1 MKNYSFNLLRGE
13 WAEVFY
19 KLRKLGLVSNTNLI
33 KIIIY
38 TILLAILEGMGVS
51 LILPLL
57 DFVNNSGSV
66 IEINS
71 SNNKITN
78 YLITIIDYLGLPAQF
93 ITLSIIIGMV
103 ILLRQYIGFIQLLLT
118 TKVKLDCEYNIRKK
132 IFTSTFKS
140 SPNAIENLGN
150 GSYVELITRQTS
162 LAANY
167 LNFLV
172 QYVSCLLLC
181 LSYVIIALVVSYKVA
196 IITMLIGIIVI
207 MISYKFVL
215 RIKNL
220 AALNMQEF
228 KGFSKYLSESF
239 LSWKMIKIYNMYN
252 YENER
257 NTKWIKN
264 INNQE
269 FQSQK
274 TFGLSKLFITLSIIV
289 SLLLILNFGILYGH
303 IETNILL
310 LFSIMCLRLIPTVL
324 TIVSYQGRISAS
336 LNSVNRV
343 LDEVNTLNKNKEHDN
358 GKNLFP
364 VSGDIVLND
373 LSFKY
378 TNTEKYIF
386 KNFNAV
392 IERNI
397 ATIIIGQS
405 GVGKTTI
412 IEIITRILSSYE
424 GSIKINNIN
433 INDILLKD
441 YRNYISLLPQSPII
455 FDDTVSSNIK
465 YGKSTVSDKAVEIA
479 AKLAN
484 AHEFINELPNK
495 YNTILGERGNSLS
508 GGEIQRI
515 ALARL
520 LVSKAKILILDE
532 PTSSLDFLAASKVL
546 EALNNIKKTNKY
558 TLIIVSH
565 SKDVVNISDK
575 IIKLIKI
582 K

>member
-269 FQSQK
+269 FQSHK